1 MSKRSDFSFIGGD
14 TRQFYMMKELASK
27 GYKIIAYCSVL
38 PEVPH
43 GVTVCNSLQE
53 AIDSSDVIV
62 GPVPFSKNHVTI
74 NATVQAP
81 DLGIEQFVCSLTPS
95 HTLFA
100 GAILPSVKMYC
111 DEHNIPCVDFMKMDE
126 VAIYNS
132 VATAEGTIAEAI
144 QRSPINLSGSP
155 CLVLGYG
162 RCGSTLAA
170 KLKGM
175 DAKVCVA
182 ARRSSVL
189 AEAECA
195 GFQTLPFNSVKD
207 SLSEFLFIFN
217 TIPAEFFD
225 ESLLREVSKD
235 AIIIDISSNPGCV
248 DQEAA
253 KKLGVTSALCLGLP
267 GKYAPKTSGQ
277 ILANA
282 LLQSLKPQ
290 I

>member
-1 MSKRSDFSFIGGD
+1 MSKKSNISFVGGD
-14 TRQFYMMKELASK
+14 SRQYYMMKELASK
-27 GYKIIAYCSVL
+27 GYRIAAYNALL
-38 PEVPH
+38 PELPD
-43 GVTVCNSLQE
+43 GITICKSLQE
-53 AIDSSDVIV
+53 AMDFSDMIV
-62 GPVPFSKNHVTI
+62 GPVPFSKTRVTV

-81 DLGIEQFVCSLTPS
+81 DLEIEHFLHILTPS
-95 HTLFA
+95 HTLYA
-100 GAILPSVKMYC
+100 GAILPSVKIYC
-111 DEHNIPCVDFMKMDE
+111 DEHQIPYVDFMGIKE

-144 QRSPINLSGSP
+144 LRSPINLSGSP

-162 RCGSTLAA
+162 KCGSTLAA
-170 KLKGM
+170 KLKGL
-175 DAKVCVA
+175 DAKVCVV

-195 GFQTLPFNSVKD
+195 GFQTLPFDCIKD

-217 TIPAEFFD
+217 TIPAKYFD

-248 DQEAA
+248 DPEAA
-253 KKLGVTSALCLGLP
+253 NVLGVTSALCLGLP

-282 LLQSLKPQ
+282 LLNSLKPQ